1 MENRIN
7 TFIFSGKLYPSSTG
21 STSHSNIDRKPDIN
35 QSAKL
40 FNMAVE
46 ERARRSSENPYP
58 ISDDLFV
65 LLLVFVKTAVK
76 VSVYTFAQQD

>member
-1 MENRIN
+1 MKMENRIN

-21 STSHSNIDRKPDIN
+21 STSHINIDRKPDIN

-46 ERARRSSENPYP
+46 ERLGGRLKTHIDSFTL
-58 ISDDLFV
+58 LF
-65 LLLVFVKTAVK
+65 VFVKTAVEI
-76 VSVYTFAQQD
+76 SVRTFAQQD

>member
-7 TFIFSGKLYPSSTG
+7 TFIFSGKLYPSSMG

-35 QSAKL
+35 QNAKL

-46 ERARRSSENPYP
+46 KGLSGRLKTHIR
-58 ISDDLFV
+58 FQTT
-65 LLLVFVKTAVK
+65 LLRFYLCL
-76 VSVYTFAQQD
+76 

>member
-1 MENRIN
+1 MKMENRIN

-46 ERARRSSENPYP
+46 KGLGGR
-58 ISDDLFV
+58 L
-65 LLLVFVKTAVK
+65 KTHICFQT
-76 VSVYTFAQQD
+76 TFLSFYLCL

>member
-1 MENRIN
+1 MKMENRIN

-40 FNMAVE
+40 FNMVAE
-46 ERARRSSENPYP
+46 KRLGGRLKTY
-58 ISDDLFV
+58 ICFQTTFLFFY
-65 LLLVFVKTAVK
+65 LCL
-76 VSVYTFAQQD
+76 